1 MKAALPKVLVIPAS
15 YFAQDRTV
23 GGGERYALEY
33 ARALAELTS
42 TTMALFDLKPKRETF
57 GQLVIQ
63 TFPVRHLTERRGFP
77 ITREIWR
84 AFRNYDLLHVMV
96 FPTPLADLALLS
108 ARLRG
113 QISVLTDVGG
123 GGACWSTYL
132 QKLHPRLNL
141 NRLAHGLAL
150 LSQHAARFFTDWPQP
165 QTILYGGVNLKE
177 FTVPARP
184 PEGYALFVGR
194 LLPHKGVLPLIEAI
208 LPQTPL
214 RVVGRPYD
222 EDYFRLL
229 QQAAT
234 DKQVTFIT
242 DADDAELRRQ
252 YAGANVVLQPT
263 LPADDPAQDKSE
275 LLGLV
280 TLEAMAC
287 GKPVIVTGTAS
298 LPELVKDGE
307 TGFIVPPNDRV
318 ALQQHIETLVAN
330 PALSQT
336 LGMAARH
343 HIEQHFTWD
352 QVARRG
358 LDLYCQLTRGPGGDQ
373 HAQP

>member
-1 MKAALPKVLVIPAS
+1 MPVDIPPS
-15 YFAQDRTV
+15 YFAHDRIV

-33 ARALAELTS
+33 ARALSRLTLV
-42 TTMALFDLKPKRETF
+42 TLALFDTVAKEETLDRLQIRTF
-57 GQLVIQ
+57 AVRQLA
-63 TFPVRHLTERRGFP
+63 ERRGFP
-77 ITREIWR
+77 VTREIWR
-84 AFRNYDLLHVMV
+84 AFREYDLIHVMV

-123 GGACWSTYL
+123 GGACWSTHL
-132 QKLHPRLNL
+132 QKLHPRINL

-150 LSQHAARFFTDWPQP
+150 LSRHAARFFTDWPQP

-222 EDYFRLL
+222 EGYFRQL
-229 QQAAT
+229 QQAAAG
-234 DKQVTFIT
+234 KQVTFIT

-263 LPADDPAQDKSE
+263 LPANDPAQDKSE

-287 GKPVIVTGTAS
+287 GKPVIVTRTAS

-318 ALQQHIETLVAN
+318 ALQQHLEKLVAN

-336 LGMAARH
+336 LGMAARR
-343 HIEQHFTWD
+343 HIEQHFTWE

-358 LDLYCQLTRGPGGDQ
+358 LDLYCHLARGPGGAQ